1 MIFLLKK
8 IAKSAEFKIE
18 MIFAN
23 SHTSTYIFINVHLKN
38 IGNNLVMVDERKILS
53 SQKYDFIRKFYENNL
68 ENCS

>member
-23 SHTSTYIFINVHLKN
+23 SHTSMYIFINVYLKN
-38 IGNNLVMVDERKILS
+38 IVNNLVMKDERKILS
-53 SQKYDFIRKFYENNL
+53 SQKYEIIRKFYEDNF